1 MKISLGIT
9 NFLVEISSLF
19 PFYCFPLFLCIGH
32 WRRLSYLYLL
42 FSGTLHSVGYIFPFL
57 TLPSCISISLGQL
70 WSLPPKQ
77 WYKPLSI
84 VLQAF
89 CLSDLIL
96 WIYSSPLL
104 YNHKEFDLG
113 HTWMTKWFFPTFV
126 NLSMNFAIRTSC
138 QPQSAPGLVFA
149 GYIEL
154 LRLQLQRI

>member
-1 MKISLGIT
+1 M
-9 NFLVEISSLF
+9 
-19 PFYCFPLFLCIGH
+19 
-32 WRRLSYLYLL
+32 
-42 FSGTLHSVGYIFPFL
+42 
-57 TLPSCISISLGQL
+57 LPSCIFFVFFFFCFSLLGWF

-84 VLQAF
+84 VLQEF

-149 GYIEL
+149 GYTEL
-154 LRLQLQRI
+154 FHLQLQRIYSHLACYSRYLLTSYFCIPVPYNEKDIFFGCFF